1 MFQLMVA
8 SPVGQMAHALRHVDQ
23 APCFKRELVPI
34 LNLNL
39 AAKIAKVHGTKP
51 LIVTTDHVQSKLL
64 YSKVDGGFSEW
75 VDGAC
80 SVSCGSGTMLQKRTC
95 SNPEPKFGGR
105 YCQGSFNQT
114 VSCQLDPCP
123 IHGGF
128 SDWHNGPCSVSCGTG
143 SSVQTRD
150 CSNPV
155 PRFGGRSCHGIL
167 NQVVPC
173 TLDPC
178 PVHGGFNEWLNGT
191 CSTTCGTGQLIQ
203 IRECSNPIPRFGGR
217 NCEGVFTRLIPC
229 EMDPCPVNGGFSD
242 WDNGP
247 CSVSCG
253 AGRMV
258 QTRTCSNP
266 TPQNGGKD
274 CQGESKQIVPCILD
288 QCPVHGRFSEWTNG
302 PCSVSCGKGKM
313 VQTRTCS
320 KPAPQHGGRD
330 CVGATFQISEC
341 IRPECPSKLDSFPC
355 LDFGHIYVPQSAF
368 QFIESSRV
376 HFAQTC
382 LNLCLL
388 DPNCRFSTYRRNV
401 CSMFRGSYMRKR
413 NRFVIS
419 SDTRNC

>member
-1 MFQLMVA
+1 MLQERTCSNPEPKFGGKDCEG
-8 SPVGQMAHALRHVDQ
+8 SWNKTAHCNYG
-23 APCFKRELVPI
+23 PCP
-34 LNLNL
+34 
-39 AAKIAKVHGTKP
+39 VHGGFSDWISETCSTTCGLGEMVQKRSCNNPIP
-51 LIVTTDHVQSKLL
+51 LFGGRNCSGLWEQVVPCNLRPCPI
-64 YSKVDGGFSEW
+64 DGGFSEW

-341 IRPECPSKLDSFPC
+341 IRPECPSKLDDLS
-355 LDFGHIYVPQSAF
+355 
-368 QFIESSRV
+368 
-376 HFAQTC
+376 
-382 LNLCLL
+382 LL
-388 DPNCRFSTYRRNV
+388 RH
-401 CSMFRGSYMRKR
+401 
-413 NRFVIS
+413 
-419 SDTRNC
+419 